1 MVRYINGKDRP
12 TEIITR
18 APTCDGSTV
27 GFTITQGMTEDK
39 VIVTLNGVTQSKSD
53 DFSISGT
60 TLTMVSAPLSGSE
73 ISVRYLPI

>member
-18 APTCDGSTV
+18 APVCDGSTT
-27 GFTITQGMTEDK
+27 GFVVTQGMTEDK
-39 VIVTLNGVTQSKSD
+39 VIVTLNGVTQSKAA

-60 TLTMVSAPLSGSE
+60 TLTMTTAPDSNDDLVIRE
-73 ISVRYLPI
+73 LPV

>member
-39 VIVTLNGVTQSKSD
+39 VIVTLNGVTQSKAD

-60 TLTMVSAPLSGSE
+60 TLTMVVAPESTDDLVIRE
-73 ISVRYLPI
+73 MSV